1 MGFLDALLG
10 KRKLK
15 GPATDRLFAISTA
28 YVGLDAQQ
36 GITTRGVA
44 GIVFQPL
51 ATGDFRQIVDDMQEI
66 LSGTGSEMGSSV
78 ETKDDEFG
86 YRWMIVRDPDI
97 EDVAVGVNAVNDAL
111 AVYVISFFLMQALS
125 RYREFAADRG
135 AAIITGRPSA
145 LSSALM
151 KISGTME
158 RIPQTD
164 LRAHAEMN
172 AFYIVP
178 AGVKQSVYNLFSTHP
193 PMEKRIEA
201 LSRLEAQLQGAP
213 A

>member
-10 KRKLK
+10 KRKVK
-15 GPATDRLFAISTA
+15 GPAPDRLFAISTA

-51 ATGDFRQIVDDMQEI
+51 ATGDFRQIVDDMTEI

-97 EDVAVGVNAVNDAL
+97 EDLAVGVNAVSDAL
-111 AVYVISFFLMQALS
+111 AVGGYSERVLCAV
-125 RYREFAADRG
+125 FAFEDSTRQPIYFIYNYKRG
-135 AAIITGRPSA
+135 SWYP
-145 LSSALM
+145 
-151 KISGTME
+151 
-158 RIPQTD
+158 
-164 LRAHAEMN
+164 
-172 AFYIVP
+172 FVP
-178 AGVKQSVYNLFSTHP
+178 ARGGKQRNTERELQIKAQVGQGLPFEP
-193 PMEKRIEA
+193 E
-201 LSRLEAQLQGAP
+201 LERWFPLWGIP
-213 A
+213 I